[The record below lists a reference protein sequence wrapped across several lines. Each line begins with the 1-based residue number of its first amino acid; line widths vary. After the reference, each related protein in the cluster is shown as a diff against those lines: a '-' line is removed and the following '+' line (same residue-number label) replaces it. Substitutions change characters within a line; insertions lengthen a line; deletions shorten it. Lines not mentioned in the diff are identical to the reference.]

1 MLIVLVNIKVKS
13 GDVEAF
19 KAATMI
25 NVEASRRE
33 PGIARFDLLQQ
44 NDDATRFVL
53 VEAYRNNE
61 APAAHK
67 ETAHYKTW
75 RETVEGMMAEPR
87 QSVKFANLC
96 PSDDAY

>member
-13 GDVEAF
+13 GFVEEF

-25 NVEASRRE
+25 NAEASRRE

-67 ETAHYKTW
+67 ETAHYKQW

-87 QSVKFANLC
+87 QSVKFANIS
-96 PSDDAY
+96 PGDSAY